1 MAHDSG
7 QNSGQASPPRS
18 VLLVED
24 EAMISELVADVLQE
38 HGFTVHEAAT
48 GNEALTYLDKG
59 GAADIMFTDVN
70 LPGGIDG
77 TELAIRVR
85 AMRPDM
91 PIVYAS
97 GRYTAG
103 GLGRMVSRS
112 VFVSKPYAPSDI
124 ATLLARLTETSELHN

>member
-1 MAHDSG
+1 MGRAV
-7 QNSGQASPPRS
+7 APRS

-24 EAMISELVADVLQE
+24 EFLISYVVAEELSEYGFVVHESTTAEDALRYINSGAAVDVL
-38 HGFTVHEAAT
+38 
-48 GNEALTYLDKG
+48 
-59 GAADIMFTDVN
+59 FTDIN

-97 GRYTAG
+97 GRYAAS
-103 GLGRMVSRS
+103 GLGQMVSRS
-112 VFVSKPYAPSDI
+112 VFVPKPYQPSDVC
-124 ATLLARLTETSELHN
+124 TLLARLTEAVA

>member
-1 MAHDSG
+1 MGRAV
-7 QNSGQASPPRS
+7 APRS

-24 EAMISELVADVLQE
+24 EFLISYVVAEELSEYGFVVHESATAEDALRYINSGAAVDVL
-38 HGFTVHEAAT
+38 
-48 GNEALTYLDKG
+48 
-59 GAADIMFTDVN
+59 FTDIN

-97 GRYTAG
+97 GRYAAS
-103 GLGRMVSRS
+103 GLRQMVSRS
-112 VFVSKPYAPSDI
+112 VFVPKPYQPSDVC
-124 ATLLARLTETSELHN
+124 TLLARLTEAAA

>member
-1 MAHDSG
+1 M
-7 QNSGQASPPRS
+7 S

-38 HGFTVHEAAT
+38 HGFTVHEART
-48 GNEALTYLDKG
+48 GDEALRYIDKG
-59 GAADIMFTDVN
+59 GAVDVLFTDVN

-85 AMRPDM
+85 EMRPDL

-97 GRYTAG
+97 GRYNAG

-112 VFVSKPYAPSDI
+112 VFVPKPYKPSEI
-124 ATLLARLTETSELHN
+124 ATLLARLTAVCEQRN

>member
-1 MAHDSG
+1 M
-7 QNSGQASPPRS
+7 GQAMTPRS

-38 HGFTVHEAAT
+38 HGFTVHEVAT
-48 GNEALTYLDKG
+48 GTDALRYLDSG
-59 GAADIMFTDVN
+59 GAVDVLFTDVN

-85 AMRPDM
+85 EMRPDL

-97 GRYTAG
+97 GRYNAG

-112 VFVSKPYAPSDI
+112 VFVAKPYMPSDI
-124 ATLLARLTETSELHN
+124 ATLLERLTEGSGAQ

>member
-1 MAHDSG
+1 MAR
-7 QNSGQASPPRS
+7 AVAPRS

-24 EAMISELVADVLQE
+24 EFLISHVVAEELSEYGFVVHQSTTAEDALRYINSGAAVDVL
-38 HGFTVHEAAT
+38 
-48 GNEALTYLDKG
+48 
-59 GAADIMFTDVN
+59 FTDIN

-97 GRYTAG
+97 GRYAAS
-103 GLGRMVSRS
+103 GLGQMVSRS
-112 VFVSKPYAPSDI
+112 VFVPKPYQPSDVC
-124 ATLLARLTETSELHN
+124 TLLARLTEAVA